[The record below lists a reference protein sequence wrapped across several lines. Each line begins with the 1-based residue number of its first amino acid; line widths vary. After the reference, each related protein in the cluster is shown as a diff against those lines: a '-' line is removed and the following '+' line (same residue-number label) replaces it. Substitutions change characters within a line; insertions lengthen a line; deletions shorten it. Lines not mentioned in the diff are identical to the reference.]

1 MFIFGLLILSCC
13 ANSHEL
19 RNNVTISGDDIRDN
33 SVNSLI
39 NQSDEYKL
47 KRDSLLVDSMVS
59 MMWENFKCINE
70 SRIQIIKDYILSC
83 SNEEAS
89 EGIADSFGKAF
100 VEDDVFLKQMI
111 SLYDVLE
118 DEDRNKLKKWI
129 VGCLYFYIDSWATQ
143 NNLSLNP
150 SHEYEDWILS
160 YQDSDMVQ
168 IIELGN
174 NLRQNKFDLIHRFCY

>member
-1 MFIFGLLILSCC
+1 MFIFGLLTLSCC

-19 RNNVTISGDDIRDN
+19 RNNVTTYGDK
-33 SVNSLI
+33 SVNPLI
-39 NQSDEYKL
+39 NQTDEYKL

-59 MMWENFKCINE
+59 MMWENFKCIDE

-129 VGCLYFYIDSWATQ
+129 VGCLYFYIGSWATQ